1 MKKPKTEQV
10 KDFLIKSNLDDYS
23 TTQEIINAFCEA
35 SGETITYSQFHQIYK
50 QYLANPAAFKR
61 AAEMSNT
68 MNPAAIAEVEE
79 EIVTVKMKDVKLD
92 PALFVP
98 LKTGKGVDVILSDAG
113 GVLRGCVIMVIG
125 DPGAGKSTVTADI
138 LADLQVA
145 NSAVVAEKPKGK
157 SKPAVVEPL
166 KTLYI
171 QGEQSV
177 IDAGYY
183 YNKTPRTGN
192 IENLFLSQYAN
203 PCKAL
208 EKVLAQG
215 WDVVVLDSFN
225 DVLMKIKAA
234 TNMSTSQVEG
244 WLIGLLTKTSEGAN
258 DAKKYTTFFCI
269 QQVTKGGE
277 FVGSNVIKHAT
288 TAMMEVRYDEN
299 NKDERYVEFTKNRR
313 CGDAVF
319 KRLYFSLEKKTGEIV
334 YDLKRFQDDQVVLK
348 QANVEELRSAKS
360 AEDFKSVFFGAGS
373 AGADV
378 DFENIAS

>member
-10 KDFLIKSNLDDYS
+10 KDFLIKAKLDDYGS
-23 TTQEIINAFCEA
+23 VQEIINAFCEE

-50 QYLANPAAFKR
+50 QFLANPDAFKR
-61 AAEMSNT
+61 AVAMSST
-68 MNPAAIAEVEE
+68 MNPTVTAEVDE

-92 PALFVP
+92 PVLFVP
-98 LKTGKGVDVILSDAG
+98 LKTGKGVDVILSDVG
-113 GVLRGCVIMVIG
+113 GALRGCVNMVIG
-125 DPGAGKSTVTADI
+125 DPGAGKSTITADI
-138 LADLQVA
+138 LADLEV
-145 NSAVVAEKPKGK
+145 NNKKLK
-157 SKPAVVEPL
+157 L

-183 YNKTPRTGN
+183 YNKTPRTGS
-192 IENLFLSQYAN
+192 IDNLFLSQYAN

-208 EKVLAQG
+208 ENVLLQG

-225 DVLMKIKAA
+225 DVLLKIKAA
-234 TNMSTSQVEG
+234 TGMSTGQVES
-244 WLIGLLTKTSEGAN
+244 WLIALLVKTAEGAN
-258 DAKKYTTFFCI
+258 NAKKYTTFFCI

-319 KRLYFSLEKKTGEIV
+319 KRLYFSLSKETGEIV
-334 YDLKRFQDDQVVLK
+334 YDLQRFNDDQVIMK

-360 AEDFKSVFFGAGS
+360 ADDFKAIMFGGATAGN
-373 AGADV
+373 DV
-378 DFENIAS
+378 DFDQLAG